1 MMKITL
7 PFWMKRGELHKIAQL
22 FERWWQFALNT
33 IKHPLGFLNEENCP
47 LAILNLI
54 AYQRDIQRFK
64 NEPERL
70 YRLRVKY
77 AFVNALDAGSIE
89 GFRRIF
95 KRLEI
100 GYVGLQERIA
110 GIDWDIIKIYLT
122 DEQIAGNNELLREII
137 RKYGRTCRRYDYEVV
152 SITPAPIY
160 YGVFD
165 GDYMTFYCRLK
176 MPTST
181 LYHAQHAQTAEVYVA
196 RVV

>member
-1 MMKITL
+1 MKITL

-77 AFVNALDAGSIE
+77 AFINALDAGSTA
-89 GFRRIF
+89 GFKRIF
-95 KRLEI
+95 ERLGI
-100 GYVGLQERIA
+100 GYMELEERF
-110 GIDWDIIKIYLT
+110 DRENWDVIKIRLN
-122 DEQIAGNNELLREII
+122 DSQIARNQELLMLII
-137 RKYGRTCRRYDYEVV
+137 RQYGRTCRRYTYEVIINNKV
-152 SITPAPIY
+152 ILR
-160 YGVFD
+160 YGEFNH
-165 GDYMTFYCRLK
+165 DYQAFHLK
-176 MPTST
+176 
-181 LYHAQHAQTAEVYVA
+181 LEQE
-196 RVV
+196 